1 MSSGRDDHGGARGEP
16 VPYLRPNQLGA
27 VAVVG
32 LNRTTRVTAA
42 QFEYSAIAYSSPA
55 MVGTSMDRILAVLS
69 IISWPRRPGHM

>member
-1 MSSGRDDHGGARGEP
+1 VGETITAEHA
-16 VPYLRPNQLGA
+16 VSRCAILRPNQLGA

-42 QFEYSAIAYSSPA
+42 QFKHSAIAYSSPA

-69 IISWPRRPGHM
+69 I